1 MTNVNFTSLYSSN
14 LLEIFYDEAS
24 GILKNTWKTTLISM
38 EEVQTEM
45 AAWMQKFEEKKPK
58 LLLTNNQIGQILLP
72 EIQAWI
78 GGFLFPKITN
88 LGATRWAIVLSGDL
102 FSNISVVQM
111 IDESNKPLDVFAQ
124 RLFETNENEAI
135 DWLMTFK

>member
-88 LGATRWAIVLSGDL
+88 LGIQRWAIVLSSDL
-102 FSNISVVQM
+102 FSSISVEQM
-111 IDESNKPLDVFAQ
+111 LDDNQPKDAFAQ
-124 RLFETNENEAI
+124 RMFEMNEKEAI
-135 DWLMTFK
+135 EWLLES

>member
-1 MTNVNFTSLYSSN
+1 MMTNVNFTSLYSSN

-38 EEVQTEM
+38 EEIQKEM
-45 AAWMQKFEEKKPK
+45 KILMQKFEEKKPK

-88 LGATRWAIVLSGDL
+88 LGIQRWAIVLSSDL
-102 FSNISVVQM
+102 FSSISVEQM
-111 IDESNKPLDVFAQ
+111 LDDNQPKDAFAQ
-124 RLFETNENEAI
+124 RMFEMNEKEAI
-135 DWLMTFK
+135 EWLLES